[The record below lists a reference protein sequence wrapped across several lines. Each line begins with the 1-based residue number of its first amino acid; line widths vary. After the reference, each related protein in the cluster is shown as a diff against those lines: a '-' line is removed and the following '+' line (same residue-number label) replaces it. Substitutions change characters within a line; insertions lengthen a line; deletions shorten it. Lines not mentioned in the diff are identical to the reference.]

1 MWGGFDERST
11 LTSQGVDHHVD
22 VYDNLFLAVLSNLRA
37 TRQRGGTCETR
48 KAAVMIFEMIDQFC
62 RLLTSSF
69 DRYSV
74 SNLRYLIECVITLS
88 FRHKSQPLVG

>member
-37 TRQRGGTCETR
+37 TRQRGGR
-48 KAAVMIFEMIDQFC
+48 AKRAKQ
-62 RLLTSSF
+62 
-69 DRYSV
+69 
-74 SNLRYLIECVITLS
+74 LS
-88 FRHKSQPLVG
+88 